1 MKHFIYVGSRTT
13 RERNA
18 RGNGI
23 EVYETDYSTG
33 IWKHLQTVEGLENPS
48 YLCMDKTRQFLY
60 TVHGDLRKASALKIN
75 HETGTLELLNTVEI
89 DGQNPVYLLPDKTNQ
104 YILIACLGTENI
116 VAVKR
121 NTDGR
126 LAEVAYNYHLP
137 GAEEGNNTCPHQIFY
152 DRDEKYL
159 IVSAKGGR
167 DIKTGAKSGINVFTF
182 SPESGFTPVYTLGGR
197 NLDECRHV
205 AVHPNNR
212 FVYQVNERRNVVLS
226 CLLNN
231 ETGELKPFQT
241 SQTLPDNCADPK
253 LILASGI
260 DITKDGKYVYVSNRG
275 HDSVALFEVNPIS
288 GKLSSLGFV
297 PSMGS
302 FPRFLGLDPESRFL
316 YVANERSDN
325 IVQYEV
331 QKNGQLVNTN
341 QIIKAG
347 SPVCIL
353 FADFDNQGL
362 LIDHNSTVCG
372 G

>member
-1 MKHFIYVGSRTT
+1 MRHMIYVGSRTT

-23 EVYETDYSTG
+23 EVYESDYSTG
-33 IWKHLQTVEGLENPS
+33 LWRHLQTVDNLENPS
-48 YLCMDKTRQFLY
+48 FLCMDKTRRYLY
-60 TVHGDLRKASALKIN
+60 TVHGDKRQASALKIDP
-75 HETGTLELLNTVEI
+75 ESGKLTLINTVDI
-89 DGQNPVYLLPDKTNQ
+89 PGQNPVYLLPDKTNQ

-116 VAVKR
+116 VAVRRKD
-121 NTDGR
+121 DGS
-126 LAEVAYNYHLP
+126 LGTADFNYVLP
-137 GAEEGNNTCPHQIFY
+137 GAEEGKNTCPHQIYY
-152 DRDEKYL
+152 DREEKYL

-167 DIKTGAKSGINVFTF
+167 NITTGAKTGINVFTF
-182 SPESGFTPVYTLGGR
+182 SPEKGFQPVFSLGGR

-205 AVHPNNR
+205 TIHPNNR

-231 ETGELKPFQT
+231 ETGELRPFQT

-275 HDSVALFEVNPIS
+275 HDSVAIYAVDQTS
-288 GKLSSLGFV
+288 GKLSSRGFV
-297 PSMGS
+297 SSMGD
-302 FPRFLGLDPESRFL
+302 FPRFLGLDPNSRFL

-325 IVQYEV
+325 IAQYEV
-331 QKNGQLVNTN
+331 QENGSLILTEQM
-341 QIIKAG
+341 IKTG

-353 FADFDNQGL
+353 FADFD
-362 LIDHNSTVCG
+362 
-372 G
+372 